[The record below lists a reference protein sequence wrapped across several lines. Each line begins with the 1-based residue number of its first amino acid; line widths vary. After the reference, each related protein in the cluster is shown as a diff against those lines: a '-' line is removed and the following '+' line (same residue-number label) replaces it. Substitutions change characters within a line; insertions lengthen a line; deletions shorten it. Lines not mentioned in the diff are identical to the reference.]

1 MGGGL
6 YVLDIYL
13 PPQYPSVPPKA
24 FYWAYGKYINPN
36 LYECGKVCLS
46 LLGTWSGPGWDP
58 QRSTLLQFLVSVQ
71 GMILIENPYCN
82 EPGQERDGGTRASVN
97 YNKAVMAGVMD
108 NMAKMLS
115 SPPAGLKH
123 VVEGFM
129 FREGKALLRRA
140 LFIPND
146 QLTDAHIEAVDA
158 ALRHPFGERVC
169 RPALG
174 DVEAGRMT
182 YGGEVPAVP
191 KWLTVAEKPFTS
203 GYAR

>member
-1 MGGGL
+1 MMRRAGQEWAMMQDGLPAGVTVQVNEERMDLLRAVIEGPAGTPYEGGL
-6 YVLDIYL
+6 YVFDIHL

-58 QRSTLLQFLVSVQ
+58 EQSTLLHFLVSVQ

-82 EPGQERDGGTRASVN
+82 EPGQERDGGTQASVN

-115 SPPAGLKH
+115 SPPAGEK
-123 VVEGFM
+123 
-129 FREGKALLRRA
+129 RRSV
-140 LFIPND
+140 FILPYESGGD
-146 QLTDAHIEAVDA
+146 FLDHRRKTKSRCAVCVQ
-158 ALRHPFGERVC
+158 G
-169 RPALG
+169 
-174 DVEAGRMT
+174 
-182 YGGEVPAVP
+182 
-191 KWLTVAEKPFTS
+191 
-203 GYAR
+203 